1 MQKEQA
7 SAIMHVTTQKTVFD
21 HISKHREEISAKTRS
36 GVLLTNFE
44 VFWNVLTVCGCLI
57 YCIFSIETKM

>member
-36 GVLLTNFE
+36 GALLTNFE
-44 VFWNVLTVCGCLI
+44 VF
-57 YCIFSIETKM
+57 